1 MKRLSLLCA
10 SSVLVLAGCGGS
22 DDKEEV
28 VNNTPPVIELQS
40 TSSSP
45 ENKQTTVSATV
56 SDPDGSVSTMQWS
69 VTDGDAEII
78 SGGQTD
84 TAVIKLPAVE
94 SDATVTL
101 QLTAT
106 DDAGDSTQQ
115 TTTITV
121 NQIEPSVSMQESYTA
136 EEKTDVTITSDV
148 DLDHGSIASY
158 QWTQTSGPEA
168 QLSGSDTDSLQLTL
182 PELDNDATATFELT
196 VTDDDGDT
204 ATAST
209 SVEIKR
215 ITSSLT
221 INGLATDAPLDN
233 AEITVLLNGEEYM
246 DGIVTDASGNY
257 SFTLEVD
264 ESQNNAFV
272 AIKAKGTGDQAA
284 AGLISLLSNVDTLIE
299 DSQGDG
305 VLDIDDN
312 PGTTVSNIT
321 TAKYALMKRAAKD
334 KDIFSE
340 ETVEEV
346 SEEVDPQLVLKLAT
360 AIKVAIDKATT
371 AETQLPE
378 GVTDTLA
385 LIESEEQ
392 TNAYVETV
400 VQTPQ
405 FEEAQQE
412 IFEDPTLLATDAT
425 FDDEFVFYTLPASD
439 LQNYS
444 SVLRFFSDRTGTDAG
459 VSFTWQPDGAKLL
472 LTYGGDVRFVSFP
485 SKTNAAGD
493 TYQVY
498 QENIPVSR
506 TYTLISDN
514 GNTQD
519 FLMTYVNEMRYPD
532 NPEFEAERSEW
543 TELLT
548 VKKTISPI
556 EITAPTRLYL
566 TLPESIVLQDDD
578 TSYDQ
583 TYYEQFDLNADGSAT
598 ALLTNQQVSW
608 SLDDGVL
615 TIEGFSSKAL
625 VSEAEALE
633 GSTLVLRKFSERR
646 SGDVLA
652 LEVLDETGKPVYR
665 HDAGVLAVF
674 KSDEESWSADSVP
687 SIYGYDTILGESELD
702 RFWFELKENGHAFTV
717 SSNDD
722 NEDGVL
728 QEDEVLVYSG
738 SWSINAEGKLVIT
751 RFYDSDNLSPSQT
764 CFIESASCVLYH
776 QRTWELLKQ
785 NEKDITLMHV
795 HDFKPVFVE
804 YYGPYPT
811 DITRDIRTLE
821 KLDTVPFDISSIGLQ

>member
-168 QLSGSDTDSLQLTL
+168 QLSGTDTDSLQLTL

-305 VLDIDDN
+305 LLDVDDN

-340 ETVEEV
+340 QTVEEV

-371 AETQLPE
+371 AKTQLPE

-392 TNAYVETV
+392 TNEYVASV
-400 VQTPQ
+400 AQTPQ
-405 FEEAQQE
+405 FEEAQEE
-412 IFEDPTLLATDAT
+412 IFEDPALLPTNAH
-425 FDDEFVFYTLPASD
+425 FEDEFVFYTLPASD
-439 LQNYS
+439 LQS
-444 SVLRFFSDRTGTDAG
+444 FSAVLRFNADGTGTDGPANFSWS
-459 VSFTWQPDGAKLL
+459 VDGAILE
-472 LTYGGDVRFVSFP
+472 LTYDGEAISQSYT
-485 SKTNAAGD
+485 SKNDIYGM
-493 TYQVY
+493 YYEQVL
-498 QENIPVSR
+498 QLNVPVSR
-506 TYTLISDN
+506 TYKLVSDN
-514 GNTQD
+514 GASQD
-519 FLMTYVNEMRYPD
+519 YLMTYVSELQYPE
-532 NPEFEAERSEW
+532 NPDIE
-543 TELLT
+543 TEESSFSNL
-548 VKKTISPI
+548 VTIKQETQPI
-556 EITAPTRLYL
+556 ELTAPTKLYL
-566 TLPESIVLQDDD
+566 TMPERLTLQNDDIAID
-578 TSYDQ
+578 T
-583 TYYEQFDLNADGSAT
+583 TAYEQFDLRADGSAT
-598 ALLTNQQVSW
+598 ALLTNQEVQW
-608 SLDDGVL
+608 SLDEGVL
-615 TIEGFSSKAL
+615 TISGFSD
-625 VSEAEALE
+625 EAID
-633 GSTLVLRKFSERR
+633 GSTIKIRKVSERR

-652 LEVLDETGKPVYR
+652 VEVFDSASNPVYK
-665 HDAGVLAVF
+665 HDKAGYAMLKTGDFPWTPEIAVGT
-674 KSDEESWSADSVP
+674 
-687 SIYGYDTILGESELD
+687 YGYDTILGESELD
-702 RFWFELKENGHAFTV
+702 AFWFELREDGIAYTV
-717 SSNDD
+717 STYDTD
-722 NEDGVL
+722 ADGVL
-728 QEDEVLVYSG
+728 QEDEVTVYSG
-738 SWSINAEGKLVIT
+738 TWSINSLGKLEIT
-751 RFYDSDNLSPSQT
+751 RFYDREPFGPSSSCFMETSDCLLYNL
-764 CFIESASCVLYH
+764 
-776 QRTWELLKQ
+776 RTWELL
-785 NEKDITLMHV
+785 NEDDGKLTLV
-795 HDFKPVFVE
+795 NIHDFRYDILYADDMNGPKEVF
-804 YYGPYPT
+804 
-811 DITRDIRTLE
+811 RDVRTLE
-821 KLDTVPFDISSIGLQ
+821 RLDTVPFDISSIELQ